1 MTSMTNGRDLLDF
14 RVHGIRQPMLIVWG
28 AQDELIPIKSGETI
42 HKAVPQLHL
51 AMVEGCG
58 HLAPSECSRAVLK
71 LRSNSQ
77 VGAGDCGWGDDVSG
91 AVRRPPRG
99 YLPFK
104 ERLPSGKSRT
114 VSMANRDSFDCFSS

>member
-14 RVHGIRQPMLIVWG
+14 RVHGIRQPMLILWG

-51 AMVEGCG
+51 AVVEGCG

-71 LRSNSQ
+71 
-77 VGAGDCGWGDDVSG
+77 A
-91 AVRRPPRG
+91 
-99 YLPFK
+99 
-104 ERLPSGKSRT
+104 T
-114 VSMANRDSFDCFSS
+114 VEFSSRSRRSRVGRRCIRRSEETA